1 MLHGQSF
8 SQPSYRQTVSS
19 KYAGR
24 GLPRRAPEFGEAPSP
39 AKFPPC
45 SSRPLRHRSRVVRT
59 VSSPSAVRLGLCFSR
74 ISSATSPLPPPP
86 CLLEP
91 WRRGFS
97 HGESARERI
106 PSALYCAGFQL
117 LWDVSDSA
125 SAFSSGVFLS
135 SAPPLQKKK
144 NPGVL
149 RSAGSVRRALP
160 AKRPRGKLFG
170 EI

>member
-24 GLPRRAPEFGEAPSP
+24 GLPRRAPEFGEAPGR

-45 SSRPLRHRSRVVRT
+45 GSRPLRHRSRVVRA
-59 VSSPSAVRLGLCFSR
+59 VSSPSAVRLGHCSSR

-117 LWDVSDSA
+117 LWDVGDSA
-125 SAFSSGVFLS
+125 SAFSSGVSLS
-135 SAPPLQKKK
+135 STPPLQKK

-149 RSAGSVRRALP
+149 RSAGSLRRALP